1 MIRLSPTRKFLDGS
15 AVKNLFANTGDCGS
29 IPGLGISSGGG
40 NGNPFQHS
48 CLDNTMGRGAWQATV
63 QRVARSWTQLN
74 EHTESCPTLCDSR
87 VDPRILQ
94 ARTLE
99 WVAFPFSRGS
109 SQESNPGLLHW
120 GRMLYQLN
128 HKGSPRILEWVA

>member
-74 EHTESCPTLCDSR
+74 EHTESCPTLQDPMDCR
-87 VDPRILQ
+87 VHGIL
-94 ARTLE
+94 
-99 WVAFPFSRGS
+99 
-109 SQESNPGLLHW
+109 
-120 GRMLYQLN
+120 
-128 HKGSPRILEWVA
+128 